1 MVGHDDEGA
10 CIGED
15 REHAAPIPFRPGPFS
30 SVACDTSIKHP
41 DLAQD
46 LIPEYCGQAE
56 VFMRPILYQ
65 KSNTFFTLLF
75 CVYPT
80 RLAPGSGRHDYIDIH
95 FQKYGNIS
103 HLSPQ

>member
-1 MVGHDDEGA
+1 MVGHDDEVHVLA
-10 CIGED
+10 RIVSM
-15 REHAAPIPFRPGPFS
+15 RLQSFPTWSIF

-56 VFMRPILYQ
+56 VSCGHPLP
-65 KSNTFFTLLF
+65 KSNTFTLLF

-80 RLAPGSGRHDYIDIH
+80 RLAPRVRPPRLYRYPFSKIRQY
-95 FQKYGNIS
+95 FTP
-103 HLSPQ
+103 SPQ